1 MASPADKDREA
12 FLAEIRARME
22 AARARGESPDQI
34 QEEMRSVA
42 HRRVREQAPI
52 IATRVS
58 AWWRGLR
65 NFLIIGALAL
75 GCSVALALFVEH
87 SYAAPSCREYALLH
101 NLRYTSFDY
110 PPLLSDRG
118 RGGYASS
125 GDCQFL
131 DAAGRRQEVSFAKA
145 AHSTPVELLVAF
157 ALQIDLTTTL
167 WFLAIALIAAM
178 FAKRSRAAAQWKVE
192 EQPDTQS

>member
-1 MASPADKDREA
+1 
-12 FLAEIRARME
+12 ME

-34 QEEMRSVA
+34 HEEMRSFA
-42 HRRVREQAPI
+42 HRHVREQAPI
-52 IATRVS
+52 VATKVS

-87 SYAAPSCREYALLH
+87 SYTAPSCREYALLH
-101 NLRYTSFDY
+101 NFRYTGFDY
-110 PPLLSDRG
+110 PPLLSN
-118 RGGYASS
+118 RGGGSHAAS

-131 DAAGRRQEVSFAKA
+131 DAAGRRQEISFAKTA
-145 AHSTPVELLVAF
+145 RSTPVELLVTF

-167 WFLAIALIAAM
+167 SFLAIALIAAL
-178 FAKRSRAAAQWKVE
+178 FARRSRAAAQWKSQ
-192 EQPDTQS
+192 EQPDTQA